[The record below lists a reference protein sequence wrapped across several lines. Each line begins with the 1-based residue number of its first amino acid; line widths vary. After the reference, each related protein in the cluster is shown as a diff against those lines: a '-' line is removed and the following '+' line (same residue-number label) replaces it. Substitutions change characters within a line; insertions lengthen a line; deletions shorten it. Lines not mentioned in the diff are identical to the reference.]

1 MHIMAYHSICDTIS
15 YGPKNVT
22 AKTMDGLISSH
33 YLFHG
38 KLQSVHI
45 LYEKLVSVEMS
56 FGRESPDERQPRG
69 PPCILRFECKPEST
83 AFFIAAIEEC

>member
-1 MHIMAYHSICDTIS
+1 MYIMAYHSICDTIY
-15 YGPKNVT
+15 YGPNNVI
-22 AKTMDGLISSH
+22 AETMDGLISSH
-33 YLFHG
+33 HG

-56 FGRESPDERQPRG
+56 FGRKSPDERQPQG
-69 PPCILRFECKPEST
+69 PPCSVLFKCKPEST